1 VADKTDKNEHVVI
14 AVFPSKAEAESAEAG
29 VKSWDGANDA
39 VKLGAIGTLTSENG
53 KIKTHVGHKTG
64 KGAKVGATVGII
76 AGVLSGGLTLLA
88 GAAAGA
94 VGGGALGAFM
104 KQSLHL
110 TKEEIAA
117 LGTELEGGKAAL
129 VVTCDEDEVGP
140 TQEWLAGAGGTVRG
154 YVVPAAAIAEAVE
167 AGVGDTVP
175 VAEAPAEPE
184 VEDPG
189 TLAADTSSTDAAST
203 EDDKPATEAAPV

>member
-1 VADKTDKNEHVVI
+1 MMADKKDKNEHVVI

-39 VKLGAIGTLTSENG
+39 VKLGAIGTIINENG
-53 KIKTHVGHKTG
+53 KIKTHVPHKTG
-64 KGAKVGATVGII
+64 KGAGVGATVGII

-140 TQEWLAGAGGTVRG
+140 TQEWLAGAGGAVRG
-154 YVVPAAAIAEAVE
+154 YAVPAAALEEAVD
-167 AGVGDTVP
+167 AGLGDAVP
-175 VAEAPAEPE
+175 VAEPAAEDAPAASAE
-184 VEDPG
+184 
-189 TLAADTSSTDAAST
+189 ADTTTSETT
-203 EDDKPATEAAPV
+203 PT

>member
-1 VADKTDKNEHVVI
+1 VADKKDKNEHVVI
-14 AVFPSKAEAESAEAG
+14 AVFPGKAEAESAEAG

-39 VKLGAIGTLTSENG
+39 VKLGAIGMITSENG

-94 VGGGALGAFM
+94 VGGGALGTFM

-117 LGTELEGGKAAL
+117 LGTELEGGKVAL
-129 VVTCDEDEVGP
+129 VVTCDEEEVGP
-140 TQEWLAGAGGTVRG
+140 TQEWLAGAGGAVRG
-154 YVVPAAAIAEAVE
+154 YTVPAAALAEAVD
-167 AGVGDTVP
+167 AGVGADVP
-175 VAEAPAEPE
+175 VVEAAAEPA
-184 VEDPG
+184 VEE
-189 TLAADTSSTDAAST
+189 ASAAST
-203 EDDKPATEAAPV
+203 EGDATTSEVAPT